1 MSKCFQN
8 HSDLIVKSILN
19 VKNNENS
26 KKRCLKV
33 SKGSSPVN
41 NDVKDGAIEAK
52 GPKSQNIE
60 LTRLVNMRKGRGARI
75 S

>member
-1 MSKCFQN
+1 M
-8 HSDLIVKSILN
+8 LKSILN
-19 VKNNENS
+19 AKNNENM

-52 GPKSQNIE
+52 GPKSRKIE
-60 LTRLVNMRKGRGARI
+60 LT

>member
-1 MSKCFQN
+1 MIQN
-8 HSDLIVKSILN
+8 VKISTISIEFDAN
-19 VKNNENS
+19 IDSECKNNENM

-33 SKGSSPVN
+33 SKDSSPVN

-52 GPKSQNIE
+52 GSKSRKIE
-60 LTRLVNMRKGRGARI
+60 LT

>member
-1 MSKCFQN
+1 M
-8 HSDLIVKSILN
+8 LKSILN
-19 VKNNENS
+19 AKNYENM

-52 GPKSQNIE
+52 GPKSRKIE
-60 LTRLVNMRKGRGARI
+60 LTSQIHMRKGRGARI

>member
-1 MSKCFQN
+1 MTRNVKIF
-8 HSDLIVKSILN
+8 IKSIEFDAKIDSEL
-19 VKNNENS
+19 KNNENI

-52 GPKSQNIE
+52 GSKSRKIE
-60 LTRLVNMRKGRGARI
+60 LT

>member
-1 MSKCFQN
+1 MLN
-8 HSDLIVKSILN
+8 SILN
-19 VKNNENS
+19 AKNNENM

-52 GPKSQNIE
+52 GPKSRKIE
-60 LTRLVNMRKGRGARI
+60 LTT
-75 S
+75 

>member
-1 MSKCFQN
+1 MLK
-8 HSDLIVKSILN
+8 LILN
-19 VKNNENS
+19 VKIQLKYQENN
-26 KKRCLKV
+26 LKV

-52 GPKSQNIE
+52 GPKSRKIE
-60 LTRLVNMRKGRGARI
+60 LTSEIHMRKGRGART